1 MKNDNFILINL
12 NQNISKARQAAYKG
26 NRDKWVVFGLL
37 CFIYIGLI
45 AWFINVNSNYNELIS
60 LREDTIS
67 KIKKDTRDLKREI
80 KRQLED
86 RNKNLN
92 ENNNDKVNL
101 LNLSKKDIEL
111 AYKIGEKTI
120 PWSEKLMQLSEITPE
135 DMCITKLEYAN
146 NSLNISAISK
156 IKDKTQKDQKILNDF
171 ITLLEGHED
180 FGKEFIEYELRNS
193 KRVSRGSNPYYQF
206 QISAPLKKKIKNR
219 LNEIVIEKEIPKSIE
234 PKVEEKVELKVEDEV
249 EDKVE
254 EGVEPKVE
262 EKVEPK
268 IKDKAESKVEDNK
281 YSDDIIQLAKDI
293 DIQDPLQENVK
304 KFQTALKLFS
314 ENDIEFG
321 FLESVT
327 IINRDEV
334 LGKKPTTRF
343 QKELMKKN
351 KEIASNQASNKVHK
365 YSKNIIAA
373 AKRLKKNQNKSN
385 LAAVKRFQEATGIA
399 NEGSVNYGLWD
410 DLTRIKYE
418 DVLQSIAEKQ

>member
-26 NRDKWVVFGLL
+26 NRDKWIIFGLL
-37 CFIYIGLI
+37 CFIYVGLI
-45 AWFINVNSNYNELIS
+45 AWFVNINSNYNELIS

-67 KIKKDTRDLKREI
+67 KIKKDTRDLKKEI
-80 KRQLED
+80 KRQLEE

-92 ENNNDKVNL
+92 ETNNDKVNL

-120 PWSEKLMQLSEITPE
+120 PWSEKLMQLSNITPE

-156 IKDKTQKDQKILNDF
+156 IRDKTQKDQKILNDF

-219 LNEIVIEKEIPKSIE
+219 LNDIVIEKEIPEKIE
-234 PKVEEKVELKVEDEV
+234 PNVEEKIEEKVEEKVEV
-249 EDKVE
+249 
-254 EGVEPKVE
+254 
-262 EKVEPK
+262 
-268 IKDKAESKVEDNK
+268 NK
-281 YSDDIIQLAKDI
+281 YSDDIIQLAKNI
-293 DIQDPLQENVK
+293 DIQDPLEDNVK

-314 ENDIEFG
+314 ENEIEFG

-327 IINRDEV
+327 IIKRDEI
-334 LGKKPTTRF
+334 LGKKPTTRY
-343 QKELMKKN
+343 QRELMKKN
-351 KEIASNQASNKVHK
+351 KEIASNEAVNNVHK

-385 LAAVKRFQEATGIA
+385 LAAVKRFQEATGVS
-399 NEGSVNYGLWD
+399 NESSANYGIWD

>member
-1 MKNDNFILINL
+1 MKNENFILINL

-26 NRDKWVVFGLL
+26 NRDKWIIFGLL

-45 AWFINVNSNYNELIS
+45 AWFVNVNSNYNKLIS
-60 LREDTIS
+60 LREETIS
-67 KIKKDTRDLKREI
+67 KIKKDTRDLKKEI
-80 KRQLED
+80 KRQLEE

-92 ENNNDKVNL
+92 ETKNDKVNL

-120 PWSEKLMQLSEITPE
+120 PWSEKLMQLSNITPE

-180 FGKEFIEYELRNS
+180 IGKEFIEYELRNS

-219 LNEIVIEKEIPKSIE
+219 LNDIVIEKEIPKNIE
-234 PKVEEKVELKVEDEV
+234 PKVEEKI
-249 EDKVE
+249 E
-254 EGVEPKVE
+254 EKVE
-262 EKVEPK
+262 EKVE
-268 IKDKAESKVEDNK
+268 ENK
-281 YSDDIIQLAKDI
+281 YSDDIIQLAKNI
-293 DIQDPLQENVK
+293 DIQDPLKDDVE

-314 ENDIEFG
+314 QNDIEFG

-327 IINRDEV
+327 ILNRDEI

-343 QKELMKKN
+343 QKELMRKN
-351 KEIASNQASNKVHK
+351 KEIASNVIPNKIHK

-385 LAAVKRFQEATGIA
+385 LAAVKRFQEVTGIA
-399 NEGSVNYGLWD
+399 NENSFNYGIWD

>member
-26 NRDKWVVFGLL
+26 NRDKWIIFGLL
-37 CFIYIGLI
+37 CFIYLGLI
-45 AWFINVNSNYNELIS
+45 SWFININSNYNELINQ
-60 LREDTIS
+60 RKNTIS
-67 KIKKDTRDLKREI
+67 GIKKDTRDLKKEI
-80 KRQLED
+80 KKQLEE

-92 ENNNDKVNL
+92 ESNNEKVNL

-219 LNEIVIEKEIPKSIE
+219 LNEIVVEKEIPKSIE
-234 PKVEEKVELKVEDEV
+234 PKIQEEVEEKVKPKVEEKVKEKVELKVEE
-249 EDKVE
+249 
-254 EGVEPKVE
+254 
-262 EKVEPK
+262 
-268 IKDKAESKVEDNK
+268 NK

-293 DIQDPLQENVK
+293 DVQDPLQDNVK

-314 ENDIEFG
+314 KNDIEFG

-327 IINRDEV
+327 IINRDEI
-334 LGKKPTTRF
+334 LGKKPTTKF

-351 KEIASNQASNKVHK
+351 KEIASNATSNKMQK

-418 DVLQSIAEKQ
+418 DVLESIAEKQ

>member
-26 NRDKWVVFGLL
+26 NRDKWIIFGLL
-37 CFIYIGLI
+37 CFIYISLI
-45 AWFINVNSNYNELIS
+45 AWFVNINSNYNELIS

-67 KIKKDTRDLKREI
+67 KIKKDTRDLKKEI
-80 KRQLED
+80 KKQLEN

-92 ENNNDKVNL
+92 EDNNDKVNL

-219 LNEIVIEKEIPKSIE
+219 LNDIVIEQEIPKNIE
-234 PKVEEKVELKVEDEV
+234 PIIEEKVEAKATE
-249 EDKVE
+249 K
-254 EGVEPKVE
+254 VEPKVE
-262 EKVEPK
+262 E
-268 IKDKAESKVEDNK
+268 NK

-293 DIQDPLQENVK
+293 DIKDPLTDNVK
-304 KFQTALKLFS
+304 KFQTVLKLFS

-327 IINRDEV
+327 IIKRDEI
-334 LGKKPTTRF
+334 LGKKPTSRF

-351 KEIASNQASNKVHK
+351 KEIASEQSSIKVRK

-385 LAAVKRFQEATGIA
+385 LVAVKRFQEATGIA
-399 NEGSVNYGLWD
+399 NESSANYGLWD

>member
-26 NRDKWVVFGLL
+26 NRDKWIIFGLL
-37 CFIYIGLI
+37 CFIYISLI
-45 AWFINVNSNYNELIS
+45 AWFVNINSNYNELIS

-67 KIKKDTRDLKREI
+67 KIKKDTRDLKKEI
-80 KRQLED
+80 KRQLEN

-92 ENNNDKVNL
+92 EDNNDKVNL

-219 LNEIVIEKEIPKSIE
+219 LNDIVIEKEIPKNIE
-234 PKVEEKVELKVEDEV
+234 PII
-249 EDKVE
+249 
-254 EGVEPKVE
+254 E

-268 IKDKAESKVEDNK
+268 VTEKVEVKVEEELEEKVEPKVEKNK

-293 DIQDPLQENVK
+293 DIKDPLTDNVK
-304 KFQTALKLFS
+304 KFQTVLKLFS

-327 IINRDEV
+327 IIKRDEI
-334 LGKKPTTRF
+334 LGKKPTSRF

-351 KEIASNQASNKVHK
+351 KEIAYEQSSIKVRK

-373 AKRLKKNQNKSN
+373 AQRLKKNQNKSN
-385 LAAVKRFQEATGIA
+385 LVAVKRFQEATGIA
-399 NEGSVNYGLWD
+399 NESSANYGLWD

>member
-26 NRDKWVVFGLL
+26 NRDKWIIFGLL

-45 AWFINVNSNYNELIS
+45 AWFVNINSNYNELIS

-67 KIKKDTRDLKREI
+67 KIKKDTRDLKKEI
-80 KRQLED
+80 KRQLEN

-92 ENNNDKVNL
+92 EDNNDKVNL

-219 LNEIVIEKEIPKSIE
+219 LNDIVIEQEIPKNIE
-234 PKVEEKVELKVEDEV
+234 PIIEEKVEAKVTEKVEV
-249 EDKVE
+249 KVE
-254 EGVEPKVE
+254 EELEEKVEPKVE
-262 EKVEPK
+262 E
-268 IKDKAESKVEDNK
+268 NK

-293 DIQDPLQENVK
+293 DIKDPLTDNVK
-304 KFQTALKLFS
+304 KFQTVLKLFS

-327 IINRDEV
+327 IIKRDEI
-334 LGKKPTTRF
+334 LGKKPTSRF
-343 QKELMKKN
+343 QIELMKKN
-351 KEIASNQASNKVHK
+351 KEIASKQTSIKVRK

-373 AKRLKKNQNKSN
+373 AQRLKKNQNKSN
-385 LAAVKRFQEATGIA
+385 PFTIKRFQEATGIA
-399 NEGSVNYGLWD
+399 NESSANYGLWD

>member
-26 NRDKWVVFGLL
+26 NRDKWIIFGLL
-37 CFIYIGLI
+37 CFIYLGLI
-45 AWFINVNSNYNELIS
+45 SWFININSNYNELINQ
-60 LREDTIS
+60 RKNTIS
-67 KIKKDTRDLKREI
+67 GIKKDTRDLKKEI
-80 KRQLED
+80 KKQLEE

-92 ENNNDKVNL
+92 ESNNEKVNL

-219 LNEIVIEKEIPKSIE
+219 LNEIVVEKEIPKSIE
-234 PKVEEKVELKVEDEV
+234 PKIQEEVEEKVK
-249 EDKVE
+249 
-254 EGVEPKVE
+254 PKVE
-262 EKVEPK
+262 EKVKE
-268 IKDKAESKVEDNK
+268 KVELKIEENK

-293 DIQDPLQENVK
+293 DVQDPLQDNVK
-304 KFQTALKLFS
+304 KFQIALKLFS
-314 ENDIEFG
+314 KNDIEFG

-327 IINRDEV
+327 IINRDEI
-334 LGKKPTTRF
+334 LGKKPTTKF

-351 KEIASNQASNKVHK
+351 KEIASNATSNKIRK

-373 AKRLKKNQNKSN
+373 AKRLKLNQNKSN

-399 NEGSVNYGLWD
+399 NESSFNYGIWD
-410 DLTRIKYE
+410 ELTRVKYE
-418 DVLQSIAEKQ
+418 DVLESIAEKQ

>member
-26 NRDKWVVFGLL
+26 NRDKWIIFGLL
-37 CFIYIGLI
+37 CFIYISLI
-45 AWFINVNSNYNELIS
+45 AWFVNINSNYNELIS

-67 KIKKDTRDLKREI
+67 KIKKDTRDLKKEI
-80 KRQLED
+80 KRQLEN

-92 ENNNDKVNL
+92 EDNNDKVNL

-219 LNEIVIEKEIPKSIE
+219 LNDIVIEEEIPKNTE
-234 PKVEEKVELKVEDEV
+234 PII
-249 EDKVE
+249 
-254 EGVEPKVE
+254 E

-268 IKDKAESKVEDNK
+268 VTEKVEVKVEKELEEKVEPKVEKNK

-293 DIQDPLQENVK
+293 DIKDPLTDNVK
-304 KFQTALKLFS
+304 KFQTVLKLFS

-327 IINRDEV
+327 IIKRDEI
-334 LGKKPTTRF
+334 LGKKPTSRF

-351 KEIASNQASNKVHK
+351 KEIASEQTSIKVRK

-373 AKRLKKNQNKSN
+373 AQRLKKNQNKSN
-385 LAAVKRFQEATGIA
+385 LVAVKRFQEATGIA
-399 NEGSVNYGLWD
+399 NESSANYGLWD

>member
-1 MKNDNFILINL
+1 MKNKNFILINL

-26 NRDKWVVFGLL
+26 NRDKWIIFGLL
-37 CFIYIGLI
+37 CFIYVGLI
-45 AWFINVNSNYNELIS
+45 AWFININSNYNKLIS
-60 LREDTIS
+60 LREETIS
-67 KIKKDTRDLKREI
+67 KIKKDTRDLKKEI
-80 KRQLED
+80 KRQLEE

-92 ENNNDKVNL
+92 KNNNDKVNL

-180 FGKEFIEYELRNS
+180 FGKEFVEYELRNS

-219 LNEIVIEKEIPKSIE
+219 LNDIVIEKEIPKNIE
-234 PKVEEKVELKVEDEV
+234 PKVEEKI
-249 EDKVE
+249 
-254 EGVEPKVE
+254 E
-262 EKVEPK
+262 EKVE
-268 IKDKAESKVEDNK
+268 ENK
-281 YSDDIIQLAKDI
+281 YSDDIIQLAKNI
-293 DIQDPLQENVK
+293 DIQDPLKDDVE

-314 ENDIEFG
+314 QNDVEFG

-327 IINRDEV
+327 ILNRDEI

-343 QKELMKKN
+343 QKELMRKN
-351 KEIASNQASNKVHK
+351 KEIASNVIPNKMHK
-365 YSKNIIAA
+365 YSKDIIAA

-399 NEGSVNYGLWD
+399 NENSFNYGIWD

-418 DVLQSIAEKQ
+418 DVLQSIAEIQ

>member
-1 MKNDNFILINL
+1 LKNDNFILINL

-26 NRDKWVVFGLL
+26 NRDKWIIFGLL
-37 CFIYIGLI
+37 CFIYISLI
-45 AWFINVNSNYNELIS
+45 AWFVNINSNYNELIS

-67 KIKKDTRDLKREI
+67 KIKKDTRDLKKEI
-80 KRQLED
+80 KRQLEN

-92 ENNNDKVNL
+92 EDNNDKVNL

-219 LNEIVIEKEIPKSIE
+219 LNDIVIEKEIPKNIE
-234 PKVEEKVELKVEDEV
+234 PII
-249 EDKVE
+249 
-254 EGVEPKVE
+254 E

-268 IKDKAESKVEDNK
+268 VTEKVEVKVEEELEEKVEPKVEKNK

-293 DIQDPLQENVK
+293 DIKDPLTENVK
-304 KFQTALKLFS
+304 KFQTVLKLFS

-327 IINRDEV
+327 IIKRDEI
-334 LGKKPTTRF
+334 LGKKPTSRF

-351 KEIASNQASNKVHK
+351 KEIASEQSSIKVRK

-373 AKRLKKNQNKSN
+373 AQRLKKNQNKSN
-385 LAAVKRFQEATGIA
+385 LVAVKRFQEATGIA
-399 NEGSVNYGLWD
+399 NESSANYGLWD

>member
-26 NRDKWVVFGLL
+26 NRDKWIIFGLL

-45 AWFINVNSNYNELIS
+45 AWFVNINSNYNELIS

-67 KIKKDTRDLKREI
+67 KIKKDTRDLKKEI
-80 KRQLED
+80 KRQLEN

-219 LNEIVIEKEIPKSIE
+219 LNDIVIEEEIPKSIE
-234 PKVEEKVELKVEDEV
+234 PKIEQKIEEKAEEKLEKKVDS
-249 EDKVE
+249 KVE
-254 EGVEPKVE
+254 E
-262 EKVEPK
+262 
-268 IKDKAESKVEDNK
+268 NK
-281 YSDDIIQLAKDI
+281 YSDDVIQLAKDI
-293 DIQDPLQENVK
+293 DVKDPLTDNVK

-321 FLESVT
+321 VLEPVT
-327 IINRDEV
+327 IFNRDEI
-334 LGKKPTTRF
+334 LGKKPTSRF

-351 KEIASNQASNKVHK
+351 KEIATKQTSNKVHK

-385 LAAVKRFQEATGIA
+385 LVAVKRFQEATGIA
-399 NEGSVNYGLWD
+399 NESSANYGLWD

>member
-1 MKNDNFILINL
+1 LKNDNFILINL

-26 NRDKWVVFGLL
+26 NRDKWIIFGLL
-37 CFIYIGLI
+37 CFIYISLI
-45 AWFINVNSNYNELIS
+45 AWFVNINSNYNELIS

-67 KIKKDTRDLKREI
+67 KIKKDTRDLKKEI
-80 KRQLED
+80 KRQLEN

-92 ENNNDKVNL
+92 EDNNDKVNL

-219 LNEIVIEKEIPKSIE
+219 LNDIVIEEEIPKNIE
-234 PKVEEKVELKVEDEV
+234 PIIEEKVEAKVTEKVEV
-249 EDKVE
+249 KVE
-254 EGVEPKVE
+254 EELEEKVEPKVE
-262 EKVEPK
+262 E
-268 IKDKAESKVEDNK
+268 NK

-293 DIQDPLQENVK
+293 DIKDPLTDNVK
-304 KFQTALKLFS
+304 KFQTVLKLFS

-327 IINRDEV
+327 IIKRDEI
-334 LGKKPTTRF
+334 LGKKPTSRF

-351 KEIASNQASNKVHK
+351 KEIASEQSSIKVRK

-385 LAAVKRFQEATGIA
+385 LVAVKRFQEATGIA
-399 NEGSVNYGLWD
+399 NESSANYGLWD

>member
-26 NRDKWVVFGLL
+26 NRDKWIIFGLL

-45 AWFINVNSNYNELIS
+45 AWFVNINSNYNELIS

-67 KIKKDTRDLKREI
+67 KIKKDTRDLKKEI
-80 KRQLED
+80 KRQLEN

-92 ENNNDKVNL
+92 EDNNDKVNL

-219 LNEIVIEKEIPKSIE
+219 LNDIVIEEEIPKNTE
-234 PKVEEKVELKVEDEV
+234 PII
-249 EDKVE
+249 
-254 EGVEPKVE
+254 E

-268 IKDKAESKVEDNK
+268 VTEKVEVKVEEELEEKVEPKFEENK

-293 DIQDPLQENVK
+293 DIKDPLTDNVK
-304 KFQTALKLFS
+304 KFQTVLKLFS

-327 IINRDEV
+327 IIKRDEI
-334 LGKKPTTRF
+334 LGKKPTSRF

-351 KEIASNQASNKVHK
+351 KEIASEQTSIKVRK

-373 AKRLKKNQNKSN
+373 AQRLKKNQNKSN
-385 LAAVKRFQEATGIA
+385 PFTIKRFQEATGIA
-399 NEGSVNYGLWD
+399 NESSANYGLWD

>member
-26 NRDKWVVFGLL
+26 NRDKWIIFGLL

-45 AWFINVNSNYNELIS
+45 AWFVNINSNYNELIS

-67 KIKKDTRDLKREI
+67 KIKKDTRDLKKEI
-80 KRQLED
+80 KRQLEN

-92 ENNNDKVNL
+92 EDNNDKVNL

-219 LNEIVIEKEIPKSIE
+219 LNDIVIEEEIPKNTE
-234 PKVEEKVELKVEDEV
+234 PII
-249 EDKVE
+249 
-254 EGVEPKVE
+254 E

-268 IKDKAESKVEDNK
+268 VTEKVEVKVEEELEEKVEPKVEKNK

-293 DIQDPLQENVK
+293 DIKDPLTDNVK
-304 KFQTALKLFS
+304 KFQTVLKLFS

-327 IINRDEV
+327 IIKRDEI
-334 LGKKPTTRF
+334 LGKKPTSRF
-343 QKELMKKN
+343 QIELMKKN
-351 KEIASNQASNKVHK
+351 KEIASKQTSIKVRK

-373 AKRLKKNQNKSN
+373 AQRLKKNQNKSN
-385 LAAVKRFQEATGIA
+385 LVAVKRFQEATGIA
-399 NEGSVNYGLWD
+399 NESSANYGLWD

>member
-26 NRDKWVVFGLL
+26 NRDKWIIFGLL
-37 CFIYIGLI
+37 CFIYISLI
-45 AWFINVNSNYNELIS
+45 AWFVNINSNYNQLIS

-67 KIKKDTRDLKREI
+67 KIKKDTRDLKKEI
-80 KRQLED
+80 KRQLEN

-92 ENNNDKVNL
+92 EDNNDKVNL

-219 LNEIVIEKEIPKSIE
+219 LNDIVIEEEIPKNIE
-234 PKVEEKVELKVEDEV
+234 PII
-249 EDKVE
+249 
-254 EGVEPKVE
+254 E

-268 IKDKAESKVEDNK
+268 VTEKVEVKVEEELEEKVEPKVEKNK

-293 DIQDPLQENVK
+293 DIKDPLTDNVK
-304 KFQTALKLFS
+304 KFQTVLKLYS
-314 ENDIEFG
+314 ENDIELG

-327 IINRDEV
+327 IIKRDEI
-334 LGKKPTTRF
+334 LGKKPTSRF

-351 KEIASNQASNKVHK
+351 KEIASEQSSIKVRK

-373 AKRLKKNQNKSN
+373 AQRLKKNQNKSN
-385 LAAVKRFQEATGIA
+385 LVAVKRFQEATGIA
-399 NEGSVNYGLWD
+399 NESSANYGLWD

>member
-26 NRDKWVVFGLL
+26 NRDKWIIFGLL
-37 CFIYIGLI
+37 CFIYISLI
-45 AWFINVNSNYNELIS
+45 AWFVNINSNYNELIS

-67 KIKKDTRDLKREI
+67 KIKKDTRDLKKEI
-80 KRQLED
+80 KRQLEN

-92 ENNNDKVNL
+92 EDNNDKVNL

-219 LNEIVIEKEIPKSIE
+219 LNDIVIEKEIPKNIE
-234 PKVEEKVELKVEDEV
+234 PII
-249 EDKVE
+249 
-254 EGVEPKVE
+254 E

-268 IKDKAESKVEDNK
+268 VTEKVEVKVEEELEEKVEPKVEKNK

-293 DIQDPLQENVK
+293 DIKDPLTDNVK
-304 KFQTALKLFS
+304 KFQTVLKLFS

-327 IINRDEV
+327 IIKRDEI
-334 LGKKPTTRF
+334 LGKKPTSRF

-351 KEIASNQASNKVHK
+351 KEIASEQSSIKVRK

-373 AKRLKKNQNKSN
+373 AQRLKKNQNKSN
-385 LAAVKRFQEATGIA
+385 LVAVKRFQEATGIA
-399 NEGSVNYGLWD
+399 NESSANYGLWD

>member
-1 MKNDNFILINL
+1 MKNENFILINL

-26 NRDKWVVFGLL
+26 NRDKWIIFGLL

-45 AWFINVNSNYNELIS
+45 AWFVNINSNYNKLIS
-60 LREDTIS
+60 LREETIS
-67 KIKKDTRDLKREI
+67 KIKKDTRDLKKEI
-80 KRQLED
+80 KRQLEE

-92 ENNNDKVNL
+92 ETKNDKVNL

-120 PWSEKLMQLSEITPE
+120 PWSEKLMQLSNITPE

-171 ITLLEGHED
+171 ITLLEGHQD

-219 LNEIVIEKEIPKSIE
+219 LNDIVIEKEIPENIE
-234 PKVEEKVELKVEDEV
+234 PKVEEKVE
-249 EDKVE
+249 
-254 EGVEPKVE
+254 
-262 EKVEPK
+262 EKVEK
-268 IKDKAESKVEDNK
+268 NK
-281 YSDDIIQLAKDI
+281 YSDDIIQLAKNI
-293 DIQDPLQENVK
+293 DIQDPLEDDVE

-327 IINRDEV
+327 ILKRNEI
-334 LGKKPTTRF
+334 LGKKPTTKF
-343 QKELMKKN
+343 QEELMRKN
-351 KEIASNQASNKVHK
+351 KEIASNVIPNKMHK

-399 NEGSVNYGLWD
+399 NENSFNYGIWD

-418 DVLQSIAEKQ
+418 DVLQSIAEIQ

>member
-26 NRDKWVVFGLL
+26 NRDKWIIFGLL
-37 CFIYIGLI
+37 CFIYLGLI
-45 AWFINVNSNYNELIS
+45 SWFININSNYNELINQ
-60 LREDTIS
+60 RKNTIS
-67 KIKKDTRDLKREI
+67 GIKKDTRDLKKEI
-80 KRQLED
+80 KKQLEE

-92 ENNNDKVNL
+92 ESNNEKVNL

-120 PWSEKLMQLSEITPE
+120 PWSEKLMQLSNITPE

-219 LNEIVIEKEIPKSIE
+219 LNEIVVEKEIPKSIE
-234 PKVEEKVELKVEDEV
+234 PKIQEEVEEKVKPKVEEKVKEKVELKVEE
-249 EDKVE
+249 
-254 EGVEPKVE
+254 
-262 EKVEPK
+262 
-268 IKDKAESKVEDNK
+268 NK

-293 DIQDPLQENVK
+293 DVQDPLQDNVK

-314 ENDIEFG
+314 KNDIEFG

-327 IINRDEV
+327 IINRDEI
-334 LGKKPTTRF
+334 LGKKPTTKF

-351 KEIASNQASNKVHK
+351 KEIASNATSNKMQK

-418 DVLQSIAEKQ
+418 DVLESIAEKQ

>member
-26 NRDKWVVFGLL
+26 NRDKWIIFGLL

-45 AWFINVNSNYNELIS
+45 AWFVNINSNYNGLIS

-67 KIKKDTRDLKREI
+67 KIKKDTRDLKKEI
-80 KRQLED
+80 KRQLEN

-92 ENNNDKVNL
+92 EDNNDKVNL

-219 LNEIVIEKEIPKSIE
+219 LNDIVIEQEIPKNIE
-234 PKVEEKVELKVEDEV
+234 PIIEEKVEPEVTEKVEV
-249 EDKVE
+249 KVE
-254 EGVEPKVE
+254 EELEEKVEPKVE
-262 EKVEPK
+262 E
-268 IKDKAESKVEDNK
+268 NK

-293 DIQDPLQENVK
+293 DIKDPLTDNVK
-304 KFQTALKLFS
+304 KFQTVLKLFS

-327 IINRDEV
+327 IIKRDEI
-334 LGKKPTTRF
+334 LGKKPTSRF

-351 KEIASNQASNKVHK
+351 KEIASEQSSIKVRK

-385 LAAVKRFQEATGIA
+385 LVAVKRFQEATGIA
-399 NEGSVNYGLWD
+399 NESSANYGLWD

>member
-26 NRDKWVVFGLL
+26 NRDKWIIFGLL
-37 CFIYIGLI
+37 CFIYISLI
-45 AWFINVNSNYNELIS
+45 AWFVNINSNYNELIS

-67 KIKKDTRDLKREI
+67 KIKKDTRDLKKEI
-80 KRQLED
+80 KRQLEN

-92 ENNNDKVNL
+92 EDNNDKVNL

-219 LNEIVIEKEIPKSIE
+219 LNDIVIEEEIPKNIE
-234 PKVEEKVELKVEDEV
+234 PIIEEKVEAKVTEKVEV
-249 EDKVE
+249 KVE
-254 EGVEPKVE
+254 EELEEKVEPKVE
-262 EKVEPK
+262 E
-268 IKDKAESKVEDNK
+268 NK

-293 DIQDPLQENVK
+293 DIKDPLTDNVK
-304 KFQTALKLFS
+304 KFQTVLKLFS

-327 IINRDEV
+327 IIKRDEI
-334 LGKKPTTRF
+334 LGKKPTSRF

-351 KEIASNQASNKVHK
+351 KEIASEQSSIKVRK

-385 LAAVKRFQEATGIA
+385 LVAVKRFQEATGIA
-399 NEGSVNYGLWD
+399 NESSANYGLWD

>member
-26 NRDKWVVFGLL
+26 NRDKWIIFGLL
-37 CFIYIGLI
+37 CFIYISLI
-45 AWFINVNSNYNELIS
+45 AWFVNINSNYNELIS

-67 KIKKDTRDLKREI
+67 KIKKDTRDLKKEI
-80 KRQLED
+80 KRQLEN

-92 ENNNDKVNL
+92 EDNNDKVNL

-156 IKDKTQKDQKILNDF
+156 IKDKMQKDQKILNDF

-219 LNEIVIEKEIPKSIE
+219 LNDIVIEQEIPKNIE
-234 PKVEEKVELKVEDEV
+234 PIIEEKVEAKVTEKVEV
-249 EDKVE
+249 KVE
-254 EGVEPKVE
+254 EELEEKVEPKVE
-262 EKVEPK
+262 E
-268 IKDKAESKVEDNK
+268 NK

-293 DIQDPLQENVK
+293 DIKDPLTDNVK
-304 KFQTALKLFS
+304 KFQTVLKLFS

-327 IINRDEV
+327 IIKRDEI
-334 LGKKPTTRF
+334 LGKKPTSRF

-351 KEIASNQASNKVHK
+351 KEIASEQSSIKVRK

-385 LAAVKRFQEATGIA
+385 LVAVKRFQEATGIA
-399 NEGSVNYGLWD
+399 NESSANYGLWD

>member
-26 NRDKWVVFGLL
+26 NRDKWIIFGLL
-37 CFIYIGLI
+37 CFIYISLI
-45 AWFINVNSNYNELIS
+45 AWFVNINSNYNELIS

-67 KIKKDTRDLKREI
+67 KIKKDTRDLKKES
-80 KRQLED
+80 KKQLEN

-92 ENNNDKVNL
+92 EDNNDKVNL

-219 LNEIVIEKEIPKSIE
+219 LNDIVIEQEIPKNIE
-234 PKVEEKVELKVEDEV
+234 PIIEEKVEPEVTEKVEV
-249 EDKVE
+249 KVE
-254 EGVEPKVE
+254 EELEEKVEPKVE
-262 EKVEPK
+262 E
-268 IKDKAESKVEDNK
+268 NK

-293 DIQDPLQENVK
+293 DIKDPLTDNVK
-304 KFQTALKLFS
+304 KFQTVLKLFS

-327 IINRDEV
+327 IIKRDEI
-334 LGKKPTTRF
+334 LGKKPTSRF

-351 KEIASNQASNKVHK
+351 KEIASEQSSIKVRK

-385 LAAVKRFQEATGIA
+385 LVAVKRFQEATGIA
-399 NEGSVNYGLWD
+399 NESSANYGLWD

>member
-26 NRDKWVVFGLL
+26 NRDKWIIFGLL

-45 AWFINVNSNYNELIS
+45 AWFVNINSNYNELIS

-67 KIKKDTRDLKREI
+67 KIKKDTRDLKKEI
-80 KRQLED
+80 KRQLEN

-92 ENNNDKVNL
+92 EDNNDKVNL

-219 LNEIVIEKEIPKSIE
+219 LNDIVIEEEIPKNIE
-234 PKVEEKVELKVEDEV
+234 PIIEEKVEAKVTEKVEV
-249 EDKVE
+249 KVE
-254 EGVEPKVE
+254 EELE

-268 IKDKAESKVEDNK
+268 VEKNK

-293 DIQDPLQENVK
+293 DIKDPLTDNVK
-304 KFQTALKLFS
+304 KFQTVLKLFS

-327 IINRDEV
+327 IIKRDEI
-334 LGKKPTTRF
+334 LGKKPTSRF

-351 KEIASNQASNKVHK
+351 KEIASEQTSIKVRK

-373 AKRLKKNQNKSN
+373 AQRLKKNQNKSN
-385 LAAVKRFQEATGIA
+385 LVAVKRFQEATGIA
-399 NEGSVNYGLWD
+399 NESSANYGLWD

>member
-26 NRDKWVVFGLL
+26 NRDKWIIFGLL
-37 CFIYIGLI
+37 CFIYVGLI
-45 AWFINVNSNYNELIS
+45 AWFVNINSNYNELIS
-60 LREDTIS
+60 FREDTIS
-67 KIKKDTRDLKREI
+67 KIKKDTRDLKKEI
-80 KRQLED
+80 KRQLEN

-92 ENNNDKVNL
+92 EDNNYKVNL

-219 LNEIVIEKEIPKSIE
+219 LNDIVIEEEIPKNIEPIIEEKAE
-234 PKVEEKVELKVEDEV
+234 PKVTEKVEA
-249 EDKVE
+249 KVE
-254 EGVEPKVE
+254 EELEEKVEPKVE
-262 EKVEPK
+262 E
-268 IKDKAESKVEDNK
+268 NK

-293 DIQDPLQENVK
+293 NIKDPLTDNVK
-304 KFQTALKLFS
+304 KFQTVLKLFS

-327 IINRDEV
+327 IIKRDEI
-334 LGKKPTTRF
+334 LGKKPTSRF

-351 KEIASNQASNKVHK
+351 KEIASEQTSIKVRK

-373 AKRLKKNQNKSN
+373 AQRLKKNQNKSN
-385 LAAVKRFQEATGIA
+385 LVAVKRFQEATGIA
-399 NEGSVNYGLWD
+399 NESSANYGLWD

>member
-26 NRDKWVVFGLL
+26 NRDKWIIFGLL
-37 CFIYIGLI
+37 CFIYISLI
-45 AWFINVNSNYNELIS
+45 AWFVNINSNYNELIS

-67 KIKKDTRDLKREI
+67 KIKKDTRDLKKEI
-80 KRQLED
+80 KRQLEN

-92 ENNNDKVNL
+92 EDNNDKVNL

-156 IKDKTQKDQKILNDF
+156 IKDKTQKDQKIINDF

-180 FGKEFIEYELRNS
+180 FGNEFIEYELRNS

-219 LNEIVIEKEIPKSIE
+219 LNDIVIEKEIPKNIE
-234 PKVEEKVELKVEDEV
+234 PII
-249 EDKVE
+249 
-254 EGVEPKVE
+254 E

-268 IKDKAESKVEDNK
+268 VTEKVEVKVEEELEEKVEPKVEKNK

-293 DIQDPLQENVK
+293 DVKDPLTDNVK
-304 KFQTALKLFS
+304 KFQTVLKLFS

-327 IINRDEV
+327 IIKRDEI
-334 LGKKPTTRF
+334 LGKKPTSRF

-351 KEIASNQASNKVHK
+351 KEIASEQSSIKVRK

-373 AKRLKKNQNKSN
+373 AQRLKKNQNKSN
-385 LAAVKRFQEATGIA
+385 LVAVKRFQEATGIA
-399 NEGSVNYGLWD
+399 NESSANYGLWD

>member
-26 NRDKWVVFGLL
+26 NRDKWIIFGLL
-37 CFIYIGLI
+37 CFIYLGLI
-45 AWFINVNSNYNELIS
+45 SWFININSNYNELINQ
-60 LREDTIS
+60 RKNTIS
-67 KIKKDTRDLKREI
+67 GIKKDTRDLKKEI
-80 KRQLED
+80 KKQLEE

-92 ENNNDKVNL
+92 ESNNEKVNL

-219 LNEIVIEKEIPKSIE
+219 LNEIVVEKEIPKSIE
-234 PKVEEKVELKVEDEV
+234 PKIQEEVEEKVK
-249 EDKVE
+249 
-254 EGVEPKVE
+254 PKVE
-262 EKVEPK
+262 EKVKE
-268 IKDKAESKVEDNK
+268 KVELKIEENK

-293 DIQDPLQENVK
+293 DVQDPLRDNVK

-314 ENDIEFG
+314 KNDIEFG

-327 IINRDEV
+327 IINRDEI
-334 LGKKPTTRF
+334 LGKKPTTKF

-351 KEIASNQASNKVHK
+351 KEIASNATSNKMQK

-418 DVLQSIAEKQ
+418 DVLESIAEKQ

>member
-1 MKNDNFILINL
+1 LKNDNFILINL

-26 NRDKWVVFGLL
+26 NRDKWIIFGLL

-45 AWFINVNSNYNELIS
+45 AWFVNINSNYNELIS

-67 KIKKDTRDLKREI
+67 KIKKDTRDLKKEI
-80 KRQLED
+80 KRQLEN

-92 ENNNDKVNL
+92 EDNNDKVNL

-219 LNEIVIEKEIPKSIE
+219 LNDIVIEEEIPKNIE
-234 PKVEEKVELKVEDEV
+234 PIIEEKVEAKVTEKVEV
-249 EDKVE
+249 KVE
-254 EGVEPKVE
+254 EELEEKVEPKVE
-262 EKVEPK
+262 E
-268 IKDKAESKVEDNK
+268 NK

-293 DIQDPLQENVK
+293 DIKDPLTDNVK
-304 KFQTALKLFS
+304 KFQTVLKLFS

-327 IINRDEV
+327 IIKRDEI
-334 LGKKPTTRF
+334 LGKKPTSRF

-351 KEIASNQASNKVHK
+351 KEIASEQSSIKVRK

-385 LAAVKRFQEATGIA
+385 LVAVKRFQEATGIA
-399 NEGSVNYGLWD
+399 NESSANYGLWD

>member
-26 NRDKWVVFGLL
+26 NRDKWIIFGLL
-37 CFIYIGLI
+37 CFIYVGLI
-45 AWFINVNSNYNELIS
+45 AWFVNINSNYNELIS

-67 KIKKDTRDLKREI
+67 KIKKDTRDLKKEI
-80 KRQLED
+80 KRQLEE

-92 ENNNDKVNL
+92 ETKNDKVNL

-120 PWSEKLMQLSEITPE
+120 PWSEKLMQLSNITPE

-156 IKDKTQKDQKILNDF
+156 IRDKTQKDQKILNDF

-219 LNEIVIEKEIPKSIE
+219 LNDIVIEKEIPEKIE
-234 PKVEEKVELKVEDEV
+234 PNVEEKIEEKVEEKVEV
-249 EDKVE
+249 
-254 EGVEPKVE
+254 
-262 EKVEPK
+262 
-268 IKDKAESKVEDNK
+268 NK
-281 YSDDIIQLAKDI
+281 YSDDIIQLAKNI
-293 DIQDPLQENVK
+293 DIQDPLEDNVK

-314 ENDIEFG
+314 ENEIEFG

-327 IINRDEV
+327 IIKRDEI
-334 LGKKPTTRF
+334 LGKKPTTRY
-343 QKELMKKN
+343 QRELMKKN
-351 KEIASNQASNKVHK
+351 KEIASNEAVNNVHK

-385 LAAVKRFQEATGIA
+385 LAAVKRFQEATGVS
-399 NEGSVNYGLWD
+399 NESSANYGIWD

>member
-1 MKNDNFILINL
+1 MKNENFILINL

-26 NRDKWVVFGLL
+26 NRDKWIIFGLL

-45 AWFINVNSNYNELIS
+45 AWFVNINSNYNKLIS
-60 LREDTIS
+60 LREETII
-67 KIKKDTRDLKREI
+67 KIKKDTRDLKKEI
-80 KRQLED
+80 KRQLEE

-92 ENNNDKVNL
+92 ETKNDKVNL

-120 PWSEKLMQLSEITPE
+120 PWSEKLMQLSNITPE

-219 LNEIVIEKEIPKSIE
+219 LNDIDIEEEISKSIE
-234 PKVEEKVELKVEDEV
+234 PKIEKKIGEKVEENLEV
-249 EDKVE
+249 
-254 EGVEPKVE
+254 KVE
-262 EKVEPK
+262 EKVK
-268 IKDKAESKVEDNK
+268 SKVEENK
-281 YSDDIIQLAKDI
+281 YSDDIIQLAKNI
-293 DIQDPLQENVK
+293 DIKDPLTDNVK
-304 KFQTALKLFS
+304 KFQTTLKLFS

-327 IINRDEV
+327 IIKRDEI
-334 LGKKPTTRF
+334 LGKKPATRF

-351 KEIASNQASNKVHK
+351 KEIASNEVSNKVYK

-373 AKRLKKNQNKSN
+373 AKRLKKNQSKSN

-399 NEGSVNYGLWD
+399 NESSVNYGRWD